1 MFEPTIDEAERSI
14 VLEGRR
20 LKPGLGSPHQL
31 VAVGGMGKS
40 SFPNSSVPPAAPPG
54 SKEGVSGWLSG
65 WDDGVR
71 GRNWDKTLVL
81 SRLE

>member
-1 MFEPTIDEAERSI
+1 M
-14 VLEGRR
+14 
-20 LKPGLGSPHQL
+20 
-31 VAVGGMGKS
+31 AVGGMGKLS
-40 SFPNSSVPPAAPPG
+40 LPNSSVLPAAPPG